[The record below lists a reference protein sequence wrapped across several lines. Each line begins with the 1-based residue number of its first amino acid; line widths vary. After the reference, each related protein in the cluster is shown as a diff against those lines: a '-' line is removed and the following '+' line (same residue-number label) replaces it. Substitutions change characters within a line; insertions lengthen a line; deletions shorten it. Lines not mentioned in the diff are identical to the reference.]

1 MFLRNRLASKAT
13 APLEE
18 PAGSRPGPQAARLP
32 IPPQGQPAAGRL
44 PLAAQVLASQATTL
58 RPPDSRTQLKSEVH
72 RRLVEDLRRRGLDER
87 ATEEELRAAI
97 ADVLDQTAASGRPLS
112 RTERERL
119 VEELYNDVLGLGPLE
134 PLLADEEIS
143 EVMVNGPRNVFVERS
158 GRIERAVVAF
168 ADEMHL
174 RRIIDRI
181 VSRVGRRIDD
191 SSPMCDAR
199 LADGSRVNAIIPPLA
214 IDGSVL
220 TIRKFRKQPLKI
232 SDLLQLGSLSGPM
245 AEFIEAAVAAKLNV
259 LISGGTGSG
268 KTTLLNV
275 MSAFIPESERLITIE
290 DAAELQLQQEH
301 VIRLE
306 TRPGNVEGAGR
317 VDQAE
322 LLRNS
327 LRMRPDRIILGEVRG
342 PEALT
347 MLQAM
352 NTGHEG
358 SLATIHANTTR
369 DALARLETMVLM
381 AGMDLP
387 LRAIREQS
395 AGALD
400 LIVQIERGPDGR
412 RRVTSLT
419 EVVGMEGET
428 IMLQEIFAF
437 RREGVREDGLIVGSF
452 KGAGIRPR
460 CADRLER
467 AGFGLS
473 PEHWLGL
480 GV

>member
-1 MFLRNRLASKAT
+1 MFLRNRLATKTST
-13 APLEE
+13 LE
-18 PAGSRPGPQAARLP
+18 PATGRSVPPARPPLGTGSQAPPGRVLQANAS
-32 IPPQGQPAAGRL
+32 
-44 PLAAQVLASQATTL
+44 LASAPPGH
-58 RPPDSRTQLKSEVH
+58 RPPDGRTQLKAEVH
-72 RRLVEDLRRRGLDER
+72 RRLVEDLRRRGLDET
-87 ATEEELRAAI
+87 ATEVELRQAI
-97 ADVLDQTAASGRPLS
+97 GEVMDQTAASGRPLG
-112 RTERERL
+112 RTERDRL
-119 VEELYNDVLGLGPLE
+119 VDEVYNDVLGLGPLE
-134 PLLADEEIS
+134 PLLADDDIS
-143 EVMVNGPRNVFVERS
+143 EVMVNGPHHVFVERS
-158 GRIERAVVAF
+158 GRIERAVVRF
-168 ADEMHL
+168 ADEAHL

-191 SSPMCDAR
+191 ASPMCDAR
-199 LADGSRVNAIIPPLA
+199 LVDGSRVNAIIPPLA
-214 IDGSVL
+214 IDGSIL
-220 TIRKFRKQPLKI
+220 TIRKFRKDPLKI
-232 SDLLQLGSLSGPM
+232 SDLLELGSMSGAM
-245 AEFIEAAVAAKLNV
+245 GEFLEATVAAKLNV

-275 MSAFIPESERLITIE
+275 LSAFIPEGERLITIE

-306 TRPGNVEGAGR
+306 TRPGNVEGSGR

-381 AGMDLP
+381 AGMELP
-387 LRAIREQS
+387 LRAIREQVAS
-395 AGALD
+395 ALD
-400 LIVQIERGPDGR
+400 VIVQIERSQDGR
-412 RRVTSLT
+412 RRVVGIT

-428 IMLQEIFAF
+428 IMLQEIFGF
-437 RREGVREDGLIVGSF
+437 RKEGVREDGIVRGGF
-452 KGAGIRPR
+452 RAAGIRPK

-467 AGFGLS
+467 AGLGLAAD
-473 PEHWLGL
+473 HWLTANQ
-480 GV
+480 